1 MAKDIGD
8 KLKEYGFIFASG
20 LAGIIFATTVLLNE
34 PGNAFD
40 YLVIPSGVVIG
51 NIAGRK
57 IRRSMGK
64 PASDERDIQN
74 YESGMSWGFITFAVL
89 TAVQASTAL
98 NIAVT
103 EILMWSVGVAFT
115 VTLYAE
121 ISQSGL
127 KGLMAR

>member
-1 MAKDIGD
+1 MTKDIGD
-8 KLKEYGFIFASG
+8 KVKEYGFIFASG

-34 PGNAFD
+34 QGSVFD
-40 YLVIPSGVVIG
+40 YFVIPSGVVIG
-51 NIAGRK
+51 NIAGRR

-64 PASDERDIQN
+64 SVSDERDIQN

-89 TAVQASTAL
+89 TAVQASTAI

-103 EILMWSVGVAFT
+103 EILMWSMAVAFS
-115 VTLYAE
+115 VILYAE

-127 KGLMAR
+127 RGLMRK